1 MFIIS
6 QNCIQNID
14 NYNISF
20 QDTCTTIFAKYTV
33 IINEYLK
40 HCLDNIYIQNKA
52 YYTYIIKKGIATLN
66 HVFQILLLYTKNLDI
81 VYYNCQKSYV
91 YYVEFI
97 GQIGEEN
104 HSFLNLNSNDAM
116 LFVYKKTIFEIP
128 NNIRKDYVSDEIDKT
143 LISNVDLLIKIY
155 NTILY
160 KYIEDNS
167 EIIDVI
173 RYSSVELQNSVV
185 KIIKLYVDA
194 NNADISYKINAVLT
208 FVVNFKN
215 DNILV
220 HLEQFI
226 KKIKKKQ
233 SIDLVKL
240 VQVLLTQ

>member
-20 QDTCTTIFAKYTV
+20 QDTCSTICAKYTV

-97 GQIGEEN
+97 GNRCQNLSKKEN
-104 HSFLNLNSNDAM
+104 
-116 LFVYKKTIFEIP
+116 
-128 NNIRKDYVSDEIDKT
+128 
-143 LISNVDLLIKIY
+143 KI
-155 NTILY
+155 
-160 KYIEDNS
+160 
-167 EIIDVI
+167 
-173 RYSSVELQNSVV
+173 
-185 KIIKLYVDA
+185 
-194 NNADISYKINAVLT
+194 
-208 FVVNFKN
+208 
-215 DNILV
+215 
-220 HLEQFI
+220 
-226 KKIKKKQ
+226 
-233 SIDLVKL
+233 
-240 VQVLLTQ
+240 